1 MRHDATSPTAAKPR
15 KMRRLGLEPT
25 RRRWICAAQCPQSF
39 RNKKKHAPS
48 PKRVRRDA
56 LDLNAREAGQVAQQ
70 QLRELK
76 GFATQG
82 YNNEEVRNI
91 QAMMQI

>member
-1 MRHDATSPTAAKPR
+1 MPPKLP
-15 KMRRLGLEPT
+15 K
-25 RRRWICAAQCPQSF
+25 Q
-39 RNKKKHAPS
+39 KKIRAPS

-82 YNNEEVRNI
+82 YNNGEVRNVP
-91 QAMMQI
+91 AMMQI